1 MNGLKHYYIAM
12 KELND
17 KKALFFD
24 FDGTLWFGKYGD
36 KTLETLKKLH
46 EKGYILVYASGRSR
60 GNTDF
65 ELIKDL
71 PFDALTF
78 GGCEAEIDGKIIY
91 RRDFSR
97 EQVDYL
103 LNMPEKYLRRTVFEG
118 VKGFYKYRGTLPR
131 YLGEEK
137 DDMEFLRD
145 VENYP
150 LSKFSTIKFDK
161 EDGGFYPID
170 PEVIEYLKKDFFV
183 VDLDHY
189 IECMNKGHGKDVM
202 IKRSANI
209 SE

>member
-1 MNGLKHYYIAM
+1 M
-12 KELND
+12 KESND

-97 EQVDYL
+97 EQVSRTAPAL
-103 LNMPEKYLRRTVFEG
+103 SRRG
-118 VKGFYKYRGTLPR
+118 KRLYGISPR
-131 YLGEEK
+131 
-137 DDMEFLRD
+137 R
-145 VENYP
+145 
-150 LSKFSTIKFDK
+150 
-161 EDGGFYPID
+161 
-170 PEVIEYLKKDFFV
+170 
-183 VDLDHY
+183 
-189 IECMNKGHGKDVM
+189 
-202 IKRSANI
+202 
-209 SE
+209 